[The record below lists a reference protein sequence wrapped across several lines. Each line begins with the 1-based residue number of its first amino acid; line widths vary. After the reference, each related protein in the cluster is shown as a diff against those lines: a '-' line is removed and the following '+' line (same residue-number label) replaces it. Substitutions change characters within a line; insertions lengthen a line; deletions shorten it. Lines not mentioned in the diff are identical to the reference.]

1 MSLILQ
7 RTFTCKHNAENS
19 FHIPENTEER
29 SLSSLLNKIACCW
42 HIRHLPTPS
51 LLDCLT
57 RRFTWQMFTCITFR
71 TSVSYLDWKSSQKD
85 SVFAPFRSHSVSSAA
100 NYSTQFKNQ
109 FSCKVIWKY
118 LTVWKACLCLSRG
131 LWIKQE
137 IDHLKAL
144 AILHMQRTLCPSPA
158 QAEHKTSKKLHR
170 NQSSSED
177 MAALGTPAG
186 FAPTAF
192 AAVH

>member
-1 MSLILQ
+1 MLMVTWHTDI
-7 RTFTCKHNAENS
+7 C
-19 FHIPENTEER
+19 
-29 SLSSLLNKIACCW
+29 LSTAAYPS
-42 HIRHLPTPS
+42 LPTMAA
-51 LLDCLT
+51 LT
-57 RRFTWQMFTCITFR
+57 RRFTWQMFTRITFR

-158 QAEHKTSKKLHR
+158 QAEHKTSKTPRR